1 MRLRSKIENFLTGCI
16 FCMRKK
22 QPSTSE
28 RALTWLP
35 VSVTGFG
42 EIFVKVGNFP
52 GVFWQFLENLSS
64 IVIVTLF
71 PVSVTGFGEI
81 LKGLVAM
88 FRKLIKFNC
97 KMFKLV
103 LNFVF
108 VG

>member
-1 MRLRSKIENFLTGCI
+1 ML
-16 FCMRKK
+16 
-22 QPSTSE
+22 
-28 RALTWLP
+28 
-35 VSVTGFG
+35 
-42 EIFVKVGNFP
+42 
-52 GVFWQFLENLSS
+52 
-64 IVIVTLF
+64 VTLL